1 MLYQLSYLATRSAL
15 VQRSRGGPPG
25 ETVIIPCGREGNN
38 TGCEFVSW

>member
-25 ETVIIPCGREGNN
+25 EAVIIPCGKEGKQY
-38 TGCEFVSW
+38 GEFASW